1 MPRLMGVSKK
11 TLVEDNELFLFE
23 DEVEPILSVLCGKTL
38 EVARMEVLQEEEIF
52 EMKRQQT
59 NFQNLQET
67 ENDEIRKMEEL
78 EEKKLAAYEAK
89 KSLEKSRRDAKK
101 IAHQKVVCRALSKQF
116 NRDIKLKSFVYLK
129 DVGYFSDRFKE
140 QILDQDVM
148 PWLFNQTEKF
158 VSQMKSYNAYPN
170 TLIAGYID
178 ETSQKHIATVKARE
192 QKLADIKRA
201 AEEAAAAK

>member
-1 MPRLMGVSKK
+1 
-11 TLVEDNELFLFE
+11 
-23 DEVEPILSVLCGKTL
+23 
-38 EVARMEVLQEEEIF
+38 
-52 EMKRQQT
+52 MKRQQT

-116 NRDIKLKSFVYLK
+116 NRDLKLKSFVYLK

-148 PWLFNQTEKF
+148 PWLFN
-158 VSQMKSYNAYPN
+158 
-170 TLIAGYID
+170 
-178 ETSQKHIATVKARE
+178 
-192 QKLADIKRA
+192 
-201 AEEAAAAK
+201 